1 MNSARGAVS
10 LKPFDQN
17 TFKMCFFFILFQDF
31 RSARSQQVKVDNWLK
46 HIGKLSFPVH
56 MLLKFY
62 QMIIVCFDLWF
73 MSILTYKEMVL
84 ALFYFIVPLPK
95 KTLVN
100 ELAVVSTDY

>member
-1 MNSARGAVS
+1 
-10 LKPFDQN
+10 
-17 TFKMCFFFILFQDF
+17 
-31 RSARSQQVKVDNWLK
+31 
-46 HIGKLSFPVH
+46 